1 MNRIV
6 LIGNG
11 FDIAHGYNT
20 TYEDFIVWYF
30 KKHIAESENGY
41 RSLETK
47 LIKISWIQRGHI
59 QGKKFSETFNTISEL
74 KSNFHIGINFSQGKS
89 IRIDLKSLYF
99 EELLH
104 EKKWTDIESYY
115 FNQLVEIHKRSNNEE
130 EITALNDFLSN
141 LQFELTDYLS
151 CLTKDK
157 VICEF
162 PFLDLLN
169 EINTPHDHN
178 TFMSL
183 YPENIELNAHLVDSK
198 RNIENVV
205 FVNFN
210 YTPILK
216 QYFSNLNYAAYLIS
230 IHGDLS
236 DPKSIIFGY
245 GDEHHEK
252 YPEIE
257 RKGTNIWLEKMKS
270 FHYFS
275 DKNYSQLMNTLSLK
289 EFEVFVI
296 GHSLGL
302 SDRLL
307 LNTIFEHENCLKIK
321 LFHRGSNEDQF
332 QKRISLSRHF
342 QNKGVLRQRL
352 MDFSE
357 SDVFNS
363 K

>member
-1 MNRIV
+1 MNRIILV
-6 LIGNG
+6 GNG
-11 FDIAHGYNT
+11 FDLAHGYNT
-20 TYEDFIVWYF
+20 SYEDFIVWYF
-30 KKHIAESENGY
+30 KKHIDEFENGY
-41 RSLETK
+41 RPIETK
-47 LIKISWIQRGHI
+47 LIKLSWIQRGHI
-59 QGKKFSETFNTISEL
+59 HGKKFSETFDTISEL
-74 KSNFHIGINFSQGKS
+74 KSNLHLGINFSQGKA
-89 IRIDLKSLYF
+89 IRIDLKSPYF
-99 EELLH
+99 EELLQ
-104 EKKWTDIESYY
+104 ENNWTDIESYY
-115 FNQLVEIHKRSNNEE
+115 FNQLIEIDKRSNDQE

-141 LQFELTDYLS
+141 LQFELTEYLS
-151 CLTKDK
+151 ILTKSK
-157 VICEF
+157 VISEY
-162 PFLDLLN
+162 PFLDLFN
-169 EINTPHDHN
+169 EFNSPHDHN

-183 YPENIELNAHLVDSK
+183 YPENIKLIPQRVDSK
-198 RNIENVV
+198 RTIENVV

-216 QYFSNLNYAAYLIS
+216 QYFPKLNYTAQLIS

-236 DPKSIIFGY
+236 EPKSIIFGY

-252 YPEIE
+252 YLEIE
-257 RKGTNIWLEKMKS
+257 RKGSNIWLEKMKS

-275 DKNYSQLMNTLSLK
+275 NKNYSQLINTLSLM

-342 QNKGVLRQRL
+342 QNKNIFRQRL
-352 MDFSE
+352 LDFSE
-357 SDVFNS
+357 SDIFNS